1 MTSVKKAMKKA
12 EYQARVNPNPN
23 RQAYAQPLRPR
34 STVFHTKKEY
44 SRQRAKQ
51 ETRRAVAN
59 W

>member
-1 MTSVKKAMKKA
+1 MTKSFNRMVKDIQDKEKAQRAKQP
-12 EYQARVNPNPN
+12 YR
-23 RQAYAQPLRPR
+23 QPLRPR

-51 ETRRAVAN
+51 ETRKAVAN